1 MALLKK
7 LSLNILS
14 IAILL
19 IFLFGLFVF
28 YIFKAE
34 LKPVIQ
40 EINLSESIAIPNI
53 LLTHNTFHEVESG
66 ENMTV
71 ILKNTKSRKI

>member
-1 MALLKK
+1 MVLLKK

-14 IAILL
+14 IVILL

-28 YIFKAE
+28 YIFKTE

-40 EINLSESIAIPNI
+40 EINLSESKVLKCQGP
-53 LLTHNTFHEVESG
+53 LLFPLS
-66 ENMTV
+66 
-71 ILKNTKSRKI
+71 LKKNSHLKHMQLLQ